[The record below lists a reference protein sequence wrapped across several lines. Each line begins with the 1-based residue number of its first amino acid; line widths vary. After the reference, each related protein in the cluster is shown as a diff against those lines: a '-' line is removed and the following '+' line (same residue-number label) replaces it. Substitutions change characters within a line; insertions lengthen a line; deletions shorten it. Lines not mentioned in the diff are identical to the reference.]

1 MKGKKIVAAAL
12 ATIFATAAAYA
23 SLGSVVSSFRA
34 PGNEVRGLARS
45 GTRLHVMIFG
55 NPTRVYRVA
64 PVNGSVYGSWAVSF
78 GNNCRGLAFSEGGRL
93 WVGNYGNDYVYD
105 CVATSGSV
113 RASWSAGHDPYGL
126 APYCT
131 ADGGVGTTA
140 IFSSDF
146 DPAYY
151 WRHNMNNGSVLAS
164 FALARASFFDI
175 AWDHRN
181 RLIWMGDLPNIIYG
195 YTTRGSIRA
204 SFTVPAGYPYG
215 AAYYGEYLWVG
226 CAGNGY
232 VYRVHCPATVEV
244 APASMGKVK
253 ALFN

>member
-1 MKGKKIVAAAL
+1 MKKKYFAAAL
-12 ATIFATAAAYA
+12 ATILIATAANA

-34 PGNEVRGLARS
+34 PGPDVRGLARS
-45 GTRLHVMIFG
+45 STRLHVLIFG
-55 NPTRVYRVA
+55 SPTRVYRVA
-64 PVNGSVYGSWAVSF
+64 SATGAIYGSWASSF
-78 GNNCRGLAFSEGGRL
+78 GNNCRGLAFSEGGHL
-93 WVGNYGNDYVYD
+93 WVGNYDNDSVYD

-113 RASWSAGHDPYGL
+113 RKSWSAGHDPFGL

-140 IFSSDF
+140 IFSSDS
-146 DPAYY
+146 DPSAC
-151 WRHNMNNGSVLAS
+151 WRHNLNTGSIMAS
-164 FALARASFFDI
+164 FAIANVSFFDV

-181 RLIWMGDLPNIIYG
+181 RLVWMGDLPNIVRG

-204 SFTVPAGYPYG
+204 SFTVPADYHYG
-215 AAYYGEYLWVG
+215 ATYYGQYLWIG

-232 VYRVHCPATVEV
+232 VYRVHCPGTVGI
-244 APASMGKVK
+244 APASIGKVK